1 MFGLTAVYV
10 TQHIV
15 VISISVLLAYIVMR
29 FFKGM
34 YNFFKC
40 D

>member
-29 FFKGM
+29 IWQGVYDFL
-34 YNFFKC
+34 N
-40 D
+40 